1 MYNIEISIDITS
13 CKGYFLYWSF
23 QKELL
28 SKKKT
33 KSYEKKPCVDISL
46 ILAVAVVVA
55 VVNFLSSTL
64 HYFRIIISYCAL
76 QDVTSEYW

>member
-33 KSYEKKPCVDISL
+33 KSYKKIVCGHIFDISC
-46 ILAVAVVVA
+46 
-55 VVNFLSSTL
+55 SSC
-64 HYFRIIISYCAL
+64 RRGG
-76 QDVTSEYW
+76 